1 MQKLTKIVATVSDQR
16 CDRPFLKALFE
27 AGVNV
32 VRLNTAHQDEQG
44 TLKIVRN
51 VRAVSKGIPLLLDTK
66 GPEIRT
72 TKGEEPVSLQ
82 EGMIV
87 RVVGN
92 PNRGSTSETLCVTYD
107 GFAADVP
114 AGSRILIDDGEIE
127 LLVREKCAE
136 ALICVVQNGGVISG
150 RKSVNIP
157 GVGLNLPSLS
167 AKDRE
172 YVRFAIEHDIDFI
185 AHSFVRN
192 KEDVLAIQQILDEH
206 HSRAKII
213 AKIENQAGVDHLPE
227 ILDHAYGVMVA
238 RGDLGIEI
246 AAERIP
252 IIQKQIIRMCL
263 ERNKTVI
270 TATQMLHSM
279 IKNPRPT
286 RAEVSDVAN
295 AVFDGTDAVMLSGE
309 TAYGSY
315 PLEAVRTMAAIA
327 KEVEAD
333 KDGFNDIAA
342 ALASEPYGFLAL
354 SAVLST
360 VHMPVQAIVID
371 TVQGNTARKLA
382 SFRGSVPVYAQCG
395 DPHVARALGLSYGVY
410 AEAVAPRDSHDPFI
424 KQALGSLTKK
434 KLLRMDDL
442 VTILAGNF
450 RKTRQASFLEVTRVS
465 DWLKA

>member
-16 CDRPFLKALFE
+16 CSHEFLKELFD

-32 VRLNTAHQDEQG
+32 VRLNTAHQNEEG

-51 VRAVSKGIPLLLDTK
+51 VREVNKNIPLLLDTK

-72 TKGEEPVSLQ
+72 TKGDEPVVLE
-82 EGMIV
+82 EGMVIKV
-87 RVVGN
+87 MGN
-92 PNRGSTSETLCVTYD
+92 PNVGSTQEVIYVSYD
-107 GFAADVP
+107 AFALDVP
-114 AGSRILIDDGEIE
+114 VGKRILIDDGDIE
-127 LLVREKCAE
+127 LLVREKQDG
-136 ALICVVQNGGVISG
+136 ALICVVQNGGTITG

-157 GVGLNLPSLS
+157 GVQINLPSLS
-167 AKDRE
+167 DKDRD
-172 YVRFAIEHDIDFI
+172 YLRFAIEHDIDFI
-185 AHSFVRN
+185 AHSFVRC
-192 KEDVLAIQQILDEH
+192 KEDVLDIQRILDEH

-213 AKIENQAGVDHLPE
+213 AKIENQAGVDHLSE

-252 IIQKQIIRMCL
+252 VIQKQIIRMCI
-263 ERNKTVI
+263 ERKRTVI

-309 TAYGSY
+309 TAYGAY
-315 PLEAVRTMAAIA
+315 PLEAVRTMTAVAM
-327 KEVEAD
+327 EVESQ
-333 KDGFNDIAA
+333 KVGYNDAAA
-342 ALASEPYGFLAL
+342 ALASEPYGFLAS
-354 SAVLST
+354 SAVRST
-360 VHMPVQAIVID
+360 LLMPIKAIVID
-371 TVQGNTARKLA
+371 TVEGNTALKLA

-395 DPHVARALGLSYGVY
+395 NLHVARALALTYGVY
-410 AEAVAPRDSHDPFI
+410 AEAVAPLDDHDLFI
-424 KQALGSLTKK
+424 KQALGQLTRKG
-434 KLLRMDDL
+434 LLDTEDL

-450 RKTRQASFLEVTRVS
+450 RKTRQASYLEVAKVS
-465 DWLKA
+465 DWLR

>member
-16 CDRPFLKALFE
+16 CSRTFLRELFE

-32 VRLNTAHQDEQG
+32 VRLNTAHQEEAG

-51 VRAVSKGIPLLLDTK
+51 VRAVNKNIPLLLDTK

-72 TKGEEPVSLQ
+72 TQGSEPVVLE

-87 RVVGN
+87 KVLGN
-92 PNRGSTSETLCVTYD
+92 PHIASTAEVLYVTYD
-107 GFAADVP
+107 AFAADVP
-114 AGSRILIDDGEIE
+114 VGTRILIDDGEIE
-127 LLVREKCAE
+127 LLVHGKHDGALVCA
-136 ALICVVQNGGVISG
+136 VRNGGVITG

-157 GVGLNLPSLS
+157 GVRINLPSLS
-167 AKDRE
+167 AKDLD
-172 YVRFAIEHDIDFI
+172 YVRFAIDHDIDFI
-185 AHSFVRN
+185 AHSFVRS
-192 KEDVLAIQQILDEH
+192 KEDVLAIQQLLDEH
-206 HSRAKII
+206 HCRAKII

-252 IIQKQIIRMCL
+252 VIQKQIIRMCI
-263 ERNKTVI
+263 ERNRTVI

-309 TAYGSY
+309 TAYGAY
-315 PLEAVRTMAAIA
+315 PLEAVRTMAAVA
-327 KEVEAD
+327 MEVESQ
-333 KDGFNDIAA
+333 KEGFNDVAA
-342 ALASEPYGFLAL
+342 ALANEPYGFLAR
-354 SAVLST
+354 SAVRST
-360 VHMPVQAIVID
+360 VHMPIKAIVID
-371 TVQGNTARKLA
+371 TVQGNTALKLA

-395 DPHVARALGLSYGVY
+395 DVHVARALALTYGVY
-410 AEAVAPRDSHDPFI
+410 AEAVAPQDNHDIFI
-424 KQALGSLTKK
+424 RQALRRLTRKQ
-434 KLLRMDDL
+434 LLKTDDL

-450 RKTRQASFLEVTRVS
+450 RKTRQASFLEVTKVS
-465 DWLKA
+465 DWLG